1 MKTIQFGSKKMRV
14 PAVAVG
20 CMRLNQL
27 SYEQAE
33 EFIQQALELDATFF
47 DHADIYGDGE
57 CERIFGKILG
67 CHPSMREQMMIQSKC
82 GIVPGKMYDLSRQH
96 IVECVDASLQRLQ
109 TEYLDVLVLHRPD
122 TLMDP
127 EEIAY
132 TFDYLQKSGKVRNFG
147 VSNMNPM
154 QIELLLRY
162 VRQPICVNQMQLS
175 ITNSNMISGQLEVNM
190 ETPGGV
196 NRDGY
201 ILDYCRSH
209 SITIQTWSPFQ
220 YGMFEGCFI
229 GSEKYPELN
238 QVLSELA
245 DKYGVNETTIAA
257 AWILRHPAKMQLL
270 TGTTNGTHL
279 REVIAA
285 TQISLTREEWYQLY
299 LAGGHI
305 LP

>member
-1 MKTIQFGSKKMRV
+1 MKTIQFGSRKMRV

-27 SYEQAE
+27 SREQAE
-33 EFIQQALELDATFF
+33 RFVQQALELDATFF
-47 DHADIYGDGE
+47 DHADIYGDGA
-57 CERIFGKILG
+57 CEELFGSIIG
-67 CHPSMREQMMIQSKC
+67 GHASMREQMTIQSKC

-96 IVECVDASLQRLQ
+96 IVQAVDGSLKRLQ

-122 TLMDP
+122 SLMDP

-132 TFDYLQKSGKVRNFG
+132 TFDYLQKNGKVRNFG

-175 ITNSNMISGQLEVNM
+175 IPNSNMISEQLEVNM
-190 ETPGGV
+190 DTEGAI

-201 ILDYCRSH
+201 VLDYCRSH
-209 SITIQTWSPFQ
+209 NITIQTWSPFQ

-229 GSEKYPELN
+229 GSDKYPQLN
-238 QVLSELA
+238 LVLSELA
-245 DKYGVNETTIAA
+245 EKYQVSAATIAA

-270 TGTTNGTHL
+270 TGTTNGEHL
-279 REVIAA
+279 AEVVAA
-285 TQISLTREEWYQLY
+285 TRLTLTREEWYHLYMAAGHQL
-299 LAGGHI
+299 
-305 LP
+305 P